1 LSRGE
6 RDLGRIL
13 ADLRPTLA
21 SERYAFE
28 AAGSPEWNDELFAL
42 VREEEGI
49 TAIRVSSAGE
59 WARISLGVHSSLDAV
74 GLTAAFARAL
84 TDAGISS
91 NVVAGLFHDH
101 IFVQWERREEALQ
114 ALTALRG

>member
-1 LSRGE
+1 MSCGE
-6 RDLGRIL
+6 ADLGKLL

-21 SERYAFE
+21 PERYTFTATE
-28 AAGSPEWNDELFAL
+28 SPEWDDGLFAL
-42 VREEEGI
+42 VREDEGI
-49 TAIRVSSAGE
+49 TAIRISSEGD

-91 NVVAGLFHDH
+91 NVVAALYHDH

-114 ALTALRG
+114 ALSALRS